1 MNPDLALEPLILQAK
16 EGDKKALES
25 LIIAVQSQVYNLAL
39 RMLQS
44 PMDAE
49 DACQEILIKVIT
61 HLSEFRGE
69 SAFTTWVY
77 RIAANY
83 LLNSSHKR
91 ARDTQFTFT
100 DLGTRLEQSLA
111 QSGSDVAEQYDQ
123 RLLGEEVRCSCT
135 LGMLLCLDRDQRIAL
150 ILGEMFAVSSEEG
163 AYILA
168 ISPAAFRKRLSR
180 ARAALVAFVSNTCG
194 IVNTANPCRCEK
206 HINNKIRAG
215 RLDPNHLVYA
225 GGDAASE
232 QQYFLAQSQEL
243 NELCRTT
250 ALMRAFPR
258 YGASDQFIN
267 SMRSWITNPQSHLF
281 ENAASHV

>member
-1 MNPDLALEPLILQAK
+1 M
-16 EGDKKALES
+16 
-25 LIIAVQSQVYNLAL
+25 
-39 RMLQS
+39 
-44 PMDAE
+44 
-49 DACQEILIKVIT
+49 
-61 HLSEFRGE
+61 
-69 SAFTTWVY
+69 
-77 RIAANY
+77 
-83 LLNSSHKR
+83 LNSSHKR